1 MEYHKDHIT
10 KIFNNAQQ
18 IQGFIKIQN
27 QNLIFEKEGFEKMRN
42 LMEDCLNSLR
52 MYFKKLLFY
61 KKKKK
66 LI

>member
-27 QNLIFEKEGFEKMRN
+27 QNLIFEKEGFEKMQK
-42 LMEDCLNSLR
+42 LMEDCLYSLR
-52 MYFKKLLFY
+52 IYF
-61 KKKKK
+61 
-66 LI
+66 